1 VEEEERGEDEKVL
14 GEKERGEEEKVLKKN
29 EREEEEDDDLVT
41 TTLWPDR

>member
-1 VEEEERGEDEKVL
+1 MEEEERGEDEKVL